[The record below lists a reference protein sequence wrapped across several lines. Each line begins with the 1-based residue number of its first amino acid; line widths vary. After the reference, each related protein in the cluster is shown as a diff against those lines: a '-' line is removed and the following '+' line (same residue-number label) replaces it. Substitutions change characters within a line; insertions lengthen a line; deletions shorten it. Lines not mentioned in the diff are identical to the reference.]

1 MTTGHQLRRMT
12 CVFRQLLP
20 SGVRVVLR
28 AQSRLLRHPDLHPVM
43 PHRRAVVGVVLVE
56 SRRRAGAGGARHHDR
71 AHDDDAYLQHERLAA
86 EDLLPEEYRR
96 VPRHVLLHGVRVA
109 SRVRFRQLHIP
120 RHCTG
125 RADRQDGILHGES
138 I

>member
-43 PHRRAVVGVVLVE
+43 SHCRAVVGVVLAE
-56 SRRRAGAGGARHHDR
+56 PRRRAGPSGARHHDR
-71 AHDDDAYLQHERLAA
+71 AHDDDAHIQHERLAA
-86 EDLLPEEYRR
+86 QDLLPEEHRR
-96 VPRHVLLHGVRVA
+96 LPRHVLLHGVRLA

-125 RADRQDGILHGES
+125 MAHLLDGS
-138 I
+138 